1 MVIKKT
7 NTSVIPKLRN
17 IISITANAKATSI
30 PIENPSIALYRDFI
44 SMSSYSVYS
53 ECKVLAIPEKY
64 RFTPCGFVLQKN
76 SPYLSIIDYYLKEM
90 KEKGLSKQILAK
102 YDPGHQI
109 CPDSSGQPI
118 GFDSC
123 FTAFL
128 ALIGGLGLGLIL
140 FLIEFMAPNVSLL
153 QMYDRK
159 VTNDDFQN
167 HNCNCDQCKIM
178 KFKREIFDS
187 KMHM

>member
-1 MVIKKT
+1 M
-7 NTSVIPKLRN
+7 
-17 IISITANAKATSI
+17 
-30 PIENPSIALYRDFI
+30 
-44 SMSSYSVYS
+44 
-53 ECKVLAIPEKY
+53 AIPSRISKISLA
-64 RFTPCGFVLQKN
+64 FGFQKN
-76 SPYLSIIDYYLKEM
+76 SPYLAIIDYYLKEM
-90 KEKGLSKQILAK
+90 KEKGLSEQILAK
-102 YDPGHQI
+102 YDPGDQI

-159 VTNDDFQN
+159 DMNNDDFQN